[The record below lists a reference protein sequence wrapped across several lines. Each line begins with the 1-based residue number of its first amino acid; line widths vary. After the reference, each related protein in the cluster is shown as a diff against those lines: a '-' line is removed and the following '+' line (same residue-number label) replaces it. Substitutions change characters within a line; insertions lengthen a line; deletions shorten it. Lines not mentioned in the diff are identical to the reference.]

1 MKNLTIEQGDITKFT
16 GDSIVNAAN
25 TSLLGGGGVDGAI
38 HYAAG
43 SELLRE
49 CRTLGGCQVGQAR
62 MTKGYDL
69 PAKFVIHTVG
79 PVWQGGG
86 YNEEK
91 LLSDCYRNSI
101 LLALKNGIKSIAFP
115 LISSGAYGYPV
126 ENALRVAIKTLGEF
140 DGKDI
145 AITLM
150 LYDRSTYC
158 LAQNTLCE

>member
-49 CRTLGGCQVGQAR
+49 CRTLGCCQVGQAR